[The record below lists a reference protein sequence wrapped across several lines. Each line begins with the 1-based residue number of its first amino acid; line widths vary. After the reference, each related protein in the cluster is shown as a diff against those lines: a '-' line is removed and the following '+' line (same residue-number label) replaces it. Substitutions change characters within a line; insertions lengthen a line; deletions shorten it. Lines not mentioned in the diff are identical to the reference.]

1 MCPAGSTCNI
11 ELSHSVTLLQIG
23 SNRNERG
30 VNYWQL
36 KAVIWTTEVR
46 PYDYQF
52 SAAVADAIA
61 KNAVAVFGTLKLA
74 PNHKAWDNVRK
85 PKEESRSST
94 PLNSH
99 PLATESTR
107 PEPKRAIMKETKVT
121 KVRAADA
128 PRKRK
133 ANDTIPMKD
142 ESVHLPSS
150 SKGKEKASDPPA
162 APDTSTSGRPTVR
175 RLPGSGFKA
184 RASATPPIPSRSDT
198 PMGRGASPAVP
209 PPPKRTGPVDAR
221 QSKRAMP
228 PPSGSAEPAPPISP
242 PVVQERKVPGTSVTT
257 RVVTQR
263 KADNDRPTAS
273 PALAAAKKAAREV
286 ERSQGIPAS
295 SSAPKK
301 LKRTARDDDG
311 YSERDASEK
320 KRRPADAK
328 EQDRERER
336 EREKGREREQ
346 REREREQGRDRDRER
361 NRERE
366 REREQKDRKRKRES
380 DRDGESDGE
389 SYRGKD
395 KESDLESSRERTR
408 DMPIPKKIKKESS
421 PITVARVKV
430 KKESSPATL
439 SRPAVERDP
448 QARPPS
454 RLSEVETAR
463 PSSSE
468 PHRSTHSRSR
478 RKSPV
483 YTSSEDE
490 SSPSTKVKTEAK
502 VKTES
507 TTKDRSTKEKKP
519 KYRPIFRPRTTP
531 LPIERDALNKYY
543 RLCYRQYT
551 ILNSQKTKFLL
562 KYQDVVNEGEEEYL
576 YISDSDSD
584 SPLELM
590 DPDITAAFMADL
602 KAVEEELRKIIRQIE
617 TMVQSGE
624 SE

>member
-1 MCPAGSTCNI
+1 MEVPHGPLPVNEFCEPTLFPSLYPTLYPYGIGGFEDKTRQHVVSLKRHASHLLRLGNMRFQRHRSFLFVVFNI
-11 ELSHSVTLLQIG
+11 LQRREVLL
-23 SNRNERG
+23 
-30 VNYWQL
+30 
-36 KAVIWTTEVR
+36 
-46 PYDYQF
+46 
-52 SAAVADAIA
+52 
-61 KNAVAVFGTLKLA
+61 
-74 PNHKAWDNVRK
+74 
-85 PKEESRSST
+85 RSS
-94 PLNSH
+94 L
-99 PLATESTR
+99 
-107 PEPKRAIMKETKVT
+107 
-121 KVRAADA
+121 
-128 PRKRK
+128 
-133 ANDTIPMKD
+133 
-142 ESVHLPSS
+142 
-150 SKGKEKASDPPA
+150 
-162 APDTSTSGRPTVR
+162 
-175 RLPGSGFKA
+175 
-184 RASATPPIPSRSDT
+184 
-198 PMGRGASPAVP
+198 
-209 PPPKRTGPVDAR
+209 
-221 QSKRAMP
+221 
-228 PPSGSAEPAPPISP
+228 
-242 PVVQERKVPGTSVTT
+242 
-257 RVVTQR
+257 
-263 KADNDRPTAS
+263 
-273 PALAAAKKAAREV
+273 
-286 ERSQGIPAS
+286 
-295 SSAPKK
+295 
-301 LKRTARDDDG
+301 
-311 YSERDASEK
+311 
-320 KRRPADAK
+320 
-328 EQDRERER
+328 
-336 EREKGREREQ
+336 
-346 REREREQGRDRDRER
+346 
-361 NRERE
+361 
-366 REREQKDRKRKRES
+366 
-380 DRDGESDGE
+380 
-389 SYRGKD
+389 
-395 KESDLESSRERTR
+395 
-408 DMPIPKKIKKESS
+408 
-421 PITVARVKV
+421 KV

-439 SRPAVERDP
+439 SRPTVERDP

-617 TMVQSGE
+617 ILVQSGE